1 MEESSKTTKRI
12 SLTIQD
18 DVLSDVD
25 ALCSV
30 LGVSRSSLI
39 SEFLKPTVGQV
50 KQFID
55 LIMPDVRSG
64 IAERNPAKVRSL
76 LHSVLAEQV
85 DKAHNHISE
94 AFSDDSFK
102 H

>member
-1 MEESSKTTKRI
+1 MDSSSKTTKRI

-25 ALCSV
+25 ALCSA

-39 SEFLKPTVGQV
+39 SEFLRPTVSQV
-50 KQFID
+50 KHFID
-55 LIMPDVRSG
+55 SVMPDVEAG
-64 IAERNPAKVRSL
+64 VAERNPTKIRSI
-76 LHSVLAEQV
+76 LHSVLSEQTG
-85 DKAHNHISE
+85 KAHVQISE
-94 AFSDDSFK
+94 AFNDDTFK